1 MKTTSRSILIEREK
15 IESSSLLLEMEHLLL
30 EASEAKTRCRRFQKR
45 LEMRTIVHLSSFE
58 IIFIRFRY
66 ICYFIH
72 EYDLKYFSYKHYASY
87 TQSKTLQIVL
97 QHLLHELI
105 FPYWQRVVNP
115 QPFVIGN
122 LRTLHATYPW
132 PITIFRANSHI
143 LRPSVRVKVNLESN
157 KLRNR

>member
-1 MKTTSRSILIEREK
+1 MIEREK

-72 EYDLKYFSYKHYASY
+72 ESNDLKDFSFKHYASY
-87 TQSKTLQIVL
+87 TQS
-97 QHLLHELI
+97 
-105 FPYWQRVVNP
+105 
-115 QPFVIGN
+115 
-122 LRTLHATYPW
+122 
-132 PITIFRANSHI
+132 
-143 LRPSVRVKVNLESN
+143 
-157 KLRNR
+157 